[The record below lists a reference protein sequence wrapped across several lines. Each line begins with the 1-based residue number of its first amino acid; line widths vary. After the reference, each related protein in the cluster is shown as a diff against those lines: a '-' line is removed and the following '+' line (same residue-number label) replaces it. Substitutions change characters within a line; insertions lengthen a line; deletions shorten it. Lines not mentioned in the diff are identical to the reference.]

1 MAEGKDKKA
10 KEAKRPRR
18 ARKAARPKDANII
31 LRLLRWIRNIFL
43 VLLLCAIGAS
53 GYLMIAIQP
62 LYAQSMEQV
71 YDILAQMDEGTF
83 KRESTT
89 KLYDKDGNLIGKL
102 GFENYEYVEISK
114 ISPYVQK
121 GYIDVEDK
129 TFKTHSGVNFKRTIK
144 STLEYFYNKYIKK
157 TGEITEGGSTITQQ
171 VIKNNLLT
179 QDQTVKRKVLELM
192 IAMQIDSR
200 TGFSKAQIMEFYCNS
215 NYYGNGCYGIEGAS
229 QYYFGKSAASLDLAQ
244 AAMLVGT
251 SNRPNDYNPAA
262 DYEACMKEKTI
273 VLGEM
278 LEEGDITR
286 EEFEAAD
293 KERPELVLKTEEAS
307 PDSYMVSS
315 AIHDAALKV
324 MESEGFAFTYTF
336 ESEDQYKAYKKEYD
350 KVYGETEKK
359 IRSGGYTIYTSFDQD
374 VQSRLQEA
382 VDSSLE
388 DEQDLQEDGRYD
400 LQAAAVVIDNKT
412 GLVVAAVGGR
422 GTDDQYNRSFMAAR
436 QSGSSIKPLLDY
448 GPALNEG
455 AADPASV
462 FTDEEIDINGYKPG
476 NYGGGHRGDMTV
488 REALA
493 RSVNTIAVQLF
504 SETGS
509 QTALSYLGKMKFST
523 LTFGDSYNTAISLGG
538 FTRGVTVED
547 MCRGYAC
554 VANQGRLRDSVC
566 VTKVESEVK
575 GTLYEHDDRETEV
588 FSEDTAFMLTD
599 MMEGVFYEDYG
610 TGRSAVNEDA
620 VYAGKSGTA
629 DDYRD
634 AWFGGFSAYY
644 TTVVW
649 TGCDTPRTIDGLT
662 GSSYPL
668 DIWSAFMDGIHEGL
682 GKKEL
687 PVPDSIILVNDE
699 GKEKKVDYKEDI
711 FFKRPEGYDYTSREL
726 EEKTVRHE
734 VIRRVEK
741 QYKEAQEAVEAF
753 EDFQITSVDEARRL
767 EEDYQA
773 VLGLISDIEDP
784 ERRTDLQE
792 RAEYKYSLLSGEVK
806 DKWMQLIEEDD
817 RKAADERDIHN
828 QEAAQESEESA
839 ISKIR
844 QARIDT
850 AWSYIGSLNDQ
861 SVYTDETENLI
872 SGASEAVDRCS
883 DYSEYGNLKGSL
895 DNAISYARGLP
906 TGKELQD
913 RLEAEYERKRQQEE
927 AAKKAAEEEEKVKLE
942 AEEKAQETAGTG
954 DTAVE

>member
-10 KEAKRPRR
+10 AAKRPRR
-18 ARKAARPKDANII
+18 ARREPRPRDANII
-31 LRLLRWIRNIFL
+31 LRILRWARNVFL
-43 VLLLCAIGAS
+43 VLFLCAVAAS

-62 LYAQSMEQV
+62 LYEESMEQV

-83 KRESTT
+83 KRQSTT
-89 KLYDKDGNLIGKL
+89 KVYGRDGGLIGKL
-102 GFENYEYVEISK
+102 GFENYEYVDITD
-114 ISPYVQK
+114 ISPYVQE

-129 TFKTHSGVNFKRTIK
+129 DFKTHPGVNFKRTIK
-144 STLEYFYNKYIKK
+144 SAAEYFYYRYIKK
-157 TGEITEGGSTITQQ
+157 TGQIVEGGSTITQQ

-179 QDQTVKRKVLELM
+179 QDQTIKRKVLELM
-192 IAMQIDSR
+192 IALQIDSR

-229 QYYFGKSAASLDLAQ
+229 QYYFGKPASALDLAQ

-262 DYEACMKEKTI
+262 DYEACMKEKTV

-278 LEEGDITR
+278 LKEGDITK

-293 KERPELVLKTEEAS
+293 KERPELALKTEDAE
-307 PDSYMVSS
+307 PDTYMVSL

-324 MESEGFAFTYTF
+324 MEAEGFGFTYVF
-336 ESEDQYKAYKKEYD
+336 ESEDQYKDYKDRFD
-350 KVYGETEKK
+350 KAYGETEKK
-359 IRSGGYTIYTSFDQD
+359 IRSGGYSIYTSFDEGLQD
-374 VQSRLQEA
+374 QLQEA

-412 GLVVAAVGGR
+412 GLIAAAVGGR
-422 GTDDQYNRSFMAAR
+422 GTDDQYNRAFQAIR

-462 FTDEEIDINGYKPG
+462 FTDEEVDINGYKPG
-476 NYGGGHRGDMTV
+476 NYGGGYRGDMTV

-504 SETGS
+504 TETGS
-509 QTALSYLGKMKFST
+509 QTALSYLDKMKFST
-523 LTFGDSYNTAISLGG
+523 LTFGDSYNTAIALGG

-547 MCRGYAC
+547 MCRGYAAI
-554 VANQGRLRDSVC
+554 ANQGRMRDSVC
-566 VTKVESEVK
+566 ITKVESEVK
-575 GTLYEHDDRETEV
+575 GTLYERTDEEEEV

-644 TTVVW
+644 TAVVW
-649 TGCDTPRTIDGLT
+649 TGCDAPRTVEGLT

-668 DIWSAFMDGIHEGL
+668 DIWSAFMDRAHEGL
-682 GKKEL
+682 EKKDL
-687 PVPDSIILVNDE
+687 PVPDSIMLVNGE
-699 GKEKKVDYKEDI
+699 GKEKKVDYKEDV
-711 FFKRPEGYDYTSREL
+711 FHKRPEGYDYSSRKL
-726 EEKTVRHE
+726 EEKTARHE
-734 VIRRVEK
+734 TARRMEK
-741 QYKEAQEAVEAF
+741 QYDDAAAALEEF
-753 EDFQITSVDEARRL
+753 EDFQITSVDEARGL
-767 EEDYQA
+767 EERYQE
-773 VLGLISDIEDP
+773 VLGLISDIEDQDK
-784 ERRTDLQE
+784 RADLME
-792 RAEYKYSLLSGEVK
+792 RAEYKYSLLSGEVR

-817 RKAADERDIHN
+817 LKAAGERDIRN
-828 QEAAQESEESA
+828 KEAANESA
-839 ISKIR
+839 ESAAGRIR
-844 QARIDT
+844 QVRIDT
-850 AWSYIGSLNDQ
+850 AWAYINAVNDQ
-861 SVYTDETENLI
+861 SVYTDDTESLI
-872 SGASEAVDRCS
+872 QAAKEAVERCS
-883 DYSEYGNLKGSL
+883 DYSDYGSLKGAYDS
-895 DNAISYARGLP
+895 AASYARGLP
-906 TGKELQD
+906 TGEEIQQ
-913 RLEAEYERKRQQEE
+913 RLEAEYERQKQEEE
-927 AAKKAAEEEEKVKLE
+927 AAKRAAE
-942 AEEKAQETAGTG
+942 AEEKTRVEAQEEAQEIAGTG
-954 DTAVE
+954 ET